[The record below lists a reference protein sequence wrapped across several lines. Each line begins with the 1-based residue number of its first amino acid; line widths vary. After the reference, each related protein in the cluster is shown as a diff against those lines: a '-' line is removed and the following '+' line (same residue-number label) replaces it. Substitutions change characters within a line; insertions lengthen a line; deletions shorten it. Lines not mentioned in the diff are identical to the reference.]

1 MKKLSLAALL
11 LAAATLELLGCN
23 TSSAGTK
30 ETSNFTSTT
39 TAAAN
44 ADPNAAPDTVVV
56 YYFHGNRRCHTC
68 VGIQETISSTIQ
80 ERFGQETASGA
91 LTFKEINFED
101 PANKHFVKEF
111 GLSFS
116 SMVVAANQGQKTLKW
131 ENCEKIWPLAR
142 DKAALAE
149 YADKSI
155 RTYLA
160 MLNKS

>member
-1 MKKLSLAALL
+1 MSRISLAALL
-11 LAAATLELLGCN
+11 LTAATLGLLGCN

-30 ETSNFTSTT
+30 ETSTTTAT

-44 ADPNAAPDTVVV
+44 ADPDAAPDKVVV

-80 ERFGQETASGA
+80 ERFGQETGSGT

-116 SMVVAANQGQKTLKW
+116 SMVVAAYQGQKTVKW

-142 DKAALAE
+142 DKDALTE
-149 YADKSI
+149 YTDKSI